1 MEGVMKV
8 SIPAE
13 VVKDLISDYEFRIQR
28 LEEELRKIKLQ
39 KESDLDDMYE
49 EYRVSN
55 LYAPVERLKKG
66 ETHE

>member
-28 LEEELRKIKLQ
+28 LEDELRKIKLQ

-55 LYAPVERLKKG
+55 LYDPVERLKKG